1 MRGFAPRK
9 HPAPGLQPGMH
20 RKTTFCFSANTCWQT
35 VTPGISRQPANA
47 FPVTSGQHLSGL
59 ILYRALHFQVIT
71 TSLPA
76 PAGNSLSPHIFS
88 YQPTQPHASPQPP
101 FRLDRPARF
110 RSHSFSLFLLFHS
123 IPHTSTHKKRKP
135 AKPIS
140 ISFSCNPKS
149 SPNLVQAFP
158 SQSLSL
164 LFSPSNQYTLL
175 HRPRSGHT

>member
-101 FRLDRPARF
+101 FRLDRPTHFFYRAKL
-110 RSHSFSLFLLFHS
+110 SLPVANIITSFANHCRQNSKPICKNS
-123 IPHTSTHKKRKP
+123 SKKSNKKRKP
-135 AKPIS
+135 KLP
-140 ISFSCNPKS
+140 
-149 SPNLVQAFP
+149 
-158 SQSLSL
+158 
-164 LFSPSNQYTLL
+164 
-175 HRPRSGHT
+175 

>member
-123 IPHTSTHKKRKP
+123 IPHTSTHKKKGNRQNRFP
-135 AKPIS
+135 SLSLAI
-140 ISFSCNPKS
+140 
-149 SPNLVQAFP
+149 PNLVQI
-158 SQSLSL
+158 
-164 LFSPSNQYTLL
+164 
-175 HRPRSGHT
+175 